1 MSGNLCVLIN
11 GGILG
16 MLGQGLRLAYL
27 HYRWVIIRKNDT
39 YFWNRCNPIVCLLLS
54 FLVGYGVM
62 GWLQASE
69 EVMYTLTFVI
79 LSGTL
84 SPIPFILLIRLFR
97 TKNTKSKI
105 KFS

>member
-16 MLGQGLRLAYL
+16 MLGQGLRLAFL
-27 HYRWVIIRKNDT
+27 HYHWGIIHKNDT
-39 YFWNRCNPIVCLLLS
+39 YFWNRCNPISCLLLS
-54 FLVGYGVM
+54 FLVGYGIM
-62 GWLQASE
+62 QWLKSIE

-79 LSGTL
+79 VCGML
-84 SPIPFILLIRLFR
+84 SPLPFILLIRLFR
-97 TKNTKSKI
+97 KKRQKSNI